1 MNHMV
6 RKLFGGIKMT
16 WKATLAFA
24 VIAGVF
30 TAAMAIWVP
39 NGNSFHQIAVS
50 LEAWILCAIVIITN
64 CETPKEAAFKTFVFF
79 LISQPLVYLVQVPFS
94 WMGWRLFM
102 YYPYWFRI
110 TLLTLPAAFIGW
122 HVKRDNVLSAL
133 ILSVMLVLLA
143 FLGVGYA
150 QDTLAHFPNYFISA
164 LFCFGQIPL
173 LIFGIFRDKKA
184 ILTACVISIAA
195 TAFFVAQVLTAPSMN
210 ANVYFQLDEEKYPTD
225 VSFTVR
231 VENAN
236 ISTAEISRAPDGPWV
251 LRVIIREPGE
261 NAVILTDGDGNEY
274 FIVVAC
280 DEDGRAEMRE
290 L

>member
-1 MNHMV
+1 M
-6 RKLFGGIKMT
+6 
-16 WKATLAFA
+16 
-24 VIAGVF
+24 
-30 TAAMAIWVP
+30 
-39 NGNSFHQIAVS
+39 
-50 LEAWILCAIVIITN
+50 
-64 CETPKEAAFKTFVFF
+64 
-79 LISQPLVYLVQVPFS
+79 
-94 WMGWRLFM
+94 
-102 YYPYWFRI
+102 
-110 TLLTLPAAFIGW
+110 TLPAAFIGW

>member
-1 MNHMV
+1 MNHMI

-16 WKATLAFA
+16 WKVVILFA
-24 VIAGVF
+24 ALAGVF
-30 TAAMAIWVP
+30 TAVMAMCVP
-39 NGNSFHQIAVS
+39 DGNSFHEIAVS
-50 LEAWILCAIVIITN
+50 LEAWVLCAIVIITN
-64 CETPKEAAFKTFVFF
+64 CETPRDAALKTFVFF

-102 YYPYWFRI
+102 YYRYWFMV
-110 TLLTLPAAFIGW
+110 TLLTLPGAFIGW
-122 HVKRDNVLSAL
+122 HIKKDNVLSAL
-133 ILSVMLVLLA
+133 ILSVMLALLA
-143 FLGVGYA
+143 FLGVRYA
-150 QDTLAHFPNYFISA
+150 QDTWKHFPNHLIST

-173 LIFGIFRDKKA
+173 LIFGVFRDKKA

-195 TAFFVAQVLTAPSMN
+195 TALFVAQVLTAPSMN

-231 VENAN
+231 VEDTS

-251 LRVIIREPGE
+251 LRMMIREPGE

>member
-1 MNHMV
+1 MNRMIS
-6 RKLFGGIKMT
+6 KLFGGIKMT
-16 WKATLAFA
+16 WKVVISFA
-24 VIAGVF
+24 ALAGVF
-30 TAAMAIWVP
+30 TAVMAMCVP
-39 NGNSFHQIAVS
+39 DGNSFHEIAVS

-64 CETPKEAAFKTFVFF
+64 CETPRDAALKTFAFF

-122 HVKRDNVLSAL
+122 HVKKDNVLSAL

-150 QDTLAHFPNYFISA
+150 QDTWKHFPNHLIST
-164 LFCFGQIPL
+164 LFCFGQIPF

-195 TAFFVAQVLTAPSMN
+195 TALFVAQVLTAPSMN

-231 VENAN
+231 VEDAS

-251 LRVIIREPGE
+251 LRMMIREPGE

-280 DEDGRAEMRE
+280 DEDGRTEMRE

>member
-1 MNHMV
+1 MNRMI

-16 WKATLAFA
+16 WKVTLAFA
-24 VIAGVF
+24 AIMGVF
-30 TAAMAIWVP
+30 TAAMAMWVP
-39 NGNSFHQIAVS
+39 NGNSFHEIAVS

-64 CETPKEAAFKTFVFF
+64 CETPKEAALKTFVFF

-102 YYPYWFRI
+102 YYRYWFML

-122 HVKRDNVLSAL
+122 HVKKDNVLSAL

-143 FLGVGYA
+143 FLGVRYA
-150 QDTLAHFPNYFISA
+150 QDTWKHFPNHLISA

-173 LIFGIFRDKKA
+173 LIFGVFRDKKA
-184 ILTACVISIAA
+184 ILTASAISIAA
-195 TAFFVAQVLTAPSMN
+195 TVIFAASVLRGPTMN
-210 ANVYFQLDEEKYPTD
+210 AETYFQLDEEKYPTD

-231 VENAN
+231 VEDAD
-236 ISTAEISRAPDGPWV
+236 ISTAEINRAPGGPWV
-251 LRVIIREPGE
+251 LHMLIREPGE